1 MPRSWPLRFA
11 CGRGGDADQCRR
23 MESNF
28 TIGRIAGIRIGV
40 NWTWL
45 VVFALITWSLATV
58 VFPDR
63 NPGLRSGGYWAMAA
77 VAALLFFLSIL
88 LHELGHGLRAR
99 REGVE
104 IEEIT
109 LWLFGGV
116 ARFRGEFPSAG
127 AELRI
132 AIAGPAVSLVL
143 GLASVGIA
151 WAGLPDAIDGVASWL
166 GYINLMLLAF
176 NLLPALPLDGG
187 RILRAILWH
196 ARKDFAWATRIA
208 ARAGQLFGVA
218 MVAGGLVL
226 VVLVGA
232 FSGAWLAFI
241 GWFLFTAAGDE
252 RRSAARYVVFG
263 ERTVGDLMVRD
274 PVVVP
279 ADVRL
284 EQLVDAM
291 TPEIEHATYPVVDG
305 SRAVGLLPFG
315 RIVEA
320 PRAQWE
326 GKRVADFALPLASI
340 TVLRPETP
348 LGEAAAAL
356 GNGTVGRAL
365 VLDGERLVGL
375 LSITDVVRA
384 MRSAV

>member
-1 MPRSWPLRFA
+1 MTSSFHL
-11 CGRGGDADQCRR
+11 G
-23 MESNF
+23 
-28 TIGRIAGIRIGV
+28 TIRGIRIGI
-40 NWTWL
+40 N
-45 VVFALITWSLATV
+45 WSLLVIFAVIVWTLSRGI
-58 VFPDR
+58 FPAQ
-63 NPGLRSGGYWAMAA
+63 NPGLADGTYVGMAA
-77 VAALLFFLSIL
+77 AAATLFFASIL
-88 LHELGHGLRAR
+88 AHELGHAFVAQ
-99 REGVE
+99 REGMQ
-104 IEEIT
+104 IEGIT

-241 GWFLFTAAGDE
+241 GWFLLTAAGDE
-252 RRSAARYVVFG
+252 RRAADRYVVFG
-263 ERTVGDLMVRD
+263 DRTVGDLMVRD

-326 GKRVADFALPLASI
+326 GKRVADFALPLGSV
-340 TVLRPETP
+340 TVLKPETP

-356 GNGTVGRAL
+356 GRGTVGRAL

-375 LSITDVVRA
+375 LSITDLVRA
-384 MRSAV
+384 MRSAA